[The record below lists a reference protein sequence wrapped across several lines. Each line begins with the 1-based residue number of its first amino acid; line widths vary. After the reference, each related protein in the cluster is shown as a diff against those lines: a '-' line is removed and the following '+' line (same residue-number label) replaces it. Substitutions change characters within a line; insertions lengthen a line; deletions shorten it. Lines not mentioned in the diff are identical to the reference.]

1 MKRLFFLFLVVS
13 GLFACGDSGDDNP
26 QPVDNFDRKA
36 MLIHWAD
43 NIIVPA
49 LEASFQSF
57 NELENATLTFRQE
70 ATSENL
76 EAVQTAWLNAY
87 IAWQRA
93 GIYEI
98 GKAEELQL
106 ISLINL
112 YPTDVDGIE
121 ENIAAGEYNL
131 DLPSQKTRQGLPA
144 MDYMLYGLGANNAE
158 TLAKYQDGATGESYR
173 EYLLDISEKMRQNME
188 QVRTDWSAG
197 YRETFIDNDGNSATA
212 STDRLVNDYIFYYE
226 KHLRAGKVGI
236 PAGVFSGNTL
246 PQNVEA
252 PHRQD
257 VSKELL
263 LTALDATQDFF
274 NGVAFDGSSTG
285 PSLATYLA
293 ELETNKDGQPLADV
307 INAQFDAA
315 RTIIQG
321 LDDNFVNLVNTNNI
335 AMLEAY
341 DALQLNV
348 VNLKVDMLQALNIN
362 VDFVDADGD

>member
-1 MKRLFFLFLVVS
+1 MKRLFFLFLIVS

-36 MLIHWAD
+36 MLTHWAD
-43 NIIVPA
+43 NIILPA
-49 LEASFQSF
+49 LEASFQSI
-57 NELENATLTFRQE
+57 NELENAAGDFRGE
-70 ATSENL
+70 ATTENL
-76 EAVQTAWLNAY
+76 EALQTAWLNAY
-87 IAWQRA
+87 KDWQRA

-98 GKAEELQL
+98 GEAEEVQL

-121 ENIAAGEYNL
+121 ANIAAGEYNL
-131 DLPSQKTRQGLPA
+131 DLPSQKTRQGFPA
-144 MDYMLYGLGANNAE
+144 MDYLLFGNGASNAE
-158 TLAKYQDGATGESYR
+158 TLTKYQDGTTGEAYR
-173 EYLLDISEKMRQNME
+173 EYLLDISEKMRQNLGT
-188 QVRTDWSAG
+188 VLADWSAG
-197 YRETFIDNDGNSATA
+197 YRQTFVDNDGNSATA

-236 PAGVFSGNTL
+236 PAGVFSGNIL

-252 PHRQD
+252 FHRQD

-263 LTALDATQDFF
+263 LISLDAAQDFF
-274 NGVAFDGSSTG
+274 NGVAHDGSSTG
-285 PSLATYLA
+285 PSLASYLN
-293 ELETNKDGQPLADV
+293 ELETSKNGQPLADV
-307 INAQFDAA
+307 INAQFDEA
-315 RTIIQG
+315 RSTIEG
-321 LDDNFVNLVNTNNI
+321 LGDNFVDIVNTNNI

-362 VDFVDADGD
+362 VDYVDADGD